1 MTWRTARPAVRRAV
15 LASTL
20 AALTIAALAAC
31 AAAAPPQLS
40 FAVFQNRDDY
50 AARKAVIEIA
60 NNSPHDVE
68 ITAADFESTW
78 YPAPASATLLPYDLG
93 AGRTI
98 EFPIAMSD
106 ANCDA
111 STAQHTVTVSYREA
125 SGTTGTLSAAP
136 TLPFDSL
143 PRLYS
148 QDCGKASFEKVA
160 TINPASAL
168 RIVQDDGIRVAQL
181 DLTFTPTGQPG
192 SVTLVSTQSTTL
204 LSQRE
209 GDIRPFN
216 LTFTASSA
224 PLTITLNLVP
234 SRCGTHV
241 IGEDKIGT
249 LIPIHAITP
258 AFPDAYFS
266 VAVSPDVKKQF
277 YDFVSGYCPG

>member
-1 MTWRTARPAVRRAV
+1 MRPPRARTAA
-15 LASTL
+15 LATL
-20 AALTIAALAAC
+20 AALVTPGIVGC
-31 AAAAPPQLS
+31 AAQPAPALS

-60 NNSPHDVE
+60 NKSRQDIE

-78 YPAPASATLLPYDLG
+78 YPKPVSATLLPYSLG

-98 EFPIAMSD
+98 DFPVAMSEAD
-106 ANCDA
+106 CNATSA
-111 STAQHTVTVSYREA
+111 LHTVTVSYRTA
-125 SGTTGTLSAAP
+125 TGATGTLSGAP
-136 TLPFDSL
+136 ELPFDSL
-143 PRLYS
+143 ARLYS
-148 QDCGKASFEKVA
+148 QDCGKQSFEKVA
-160 TINPASAL
+160 TITPATAL
-168 RIVQDDGIRVAQL
+168 RFAQDGAYRVAQL
-181 DLTFTPTGQPG
+181 DLTITPTGQAG

-224 PLTITLNLVP
+224 PVTITLNLVP

-266 VAVSPDVKKQF
+266 VAVSSDVKKQF
-277 YDFVSGYCPG
+277 YDFVSGYCTG